1 MYLNLNLLPM
11 KNHIY
16 LIITATLLLSAC
28 SKKNDMPS
36 YPPPTKAV
44 IKDAGTIPFKIA
56 PLADNQVQIFLR
68 YDQQPIP
75 SKIILKQD
83 TNTLQTVTV
92 SKNNNNYSAII
103 NYAFKPGVKY
113 NFKVQ
118 TVATS
123 DTIRQFSINDYTHQF
138 VHAFSYKK
146 LLDLKQSM
154 GPKAADISP
163 SRNYLFIADDIN
175 NILYTKRL
183 SLKTFAVDVISD
195 KLLSTFVRA
204 ASDDELLIYGDK
216 NTANVPPVTI
226 GPGSDRIILAKY
238 NINTTKSTFVDFVS
252 SGYGRISRV
261 VNNHVLV
268 TNPIFEDKTAS
279 LVNLTDLSK
288 VKYSLDNFDFVRI
301 NEYSANHILYANNL
315 INTTNGSMSTPL
327 NLDQNS
333 GLIDID
339 NTSGYAF
346 VGSAKENAAKDIL
359 TAFSVYKDGSS
370 VYQSAYTYG
379 NEAYFPVI
387 ANIKND
393 ILTFYQCFNYG
404 TQVQID
410 GYYTLNLKTK
420 EIKLVQADSNSTLA
434 VVSDYQLQDGSII
447 SVRSD
452 GVYRIAPAN

>member
-1 MYLNLNLLPM
+1 M
-11 KNHIY
+11 KNNIY
-16 LIITATLLLSAC
+16 LIIAAALLLNSC
-28 SKKNDMPS
+28 SKKNDMPF
-36 YPPPTKAV
+36 YPPPAKAV
-44 IKDAGTIPFKIA
+44 IKDAGTIAFKIA
-56 PLADNQVQIFLR
+56 PLAGNQVQIFLR
-68 YDQQPIP
+68 YDQNPAP

-92 SKNNNNYSAII
+92 SKNNTNNYSAII

-118 TVATS
+118 TVVTS
-123 DTIRQFSINDYTHQF
+123 DTIRQYSINDYTHQF
-138 VHAFSYKK
+138 VQAFNYKK
-146 LLDLKQSM
+146 LLDLKQSL
-154 GPKAADISP
+154 GPEALDISP
-163 SRNYLFIADDIN
+163 SRNYLFITDDVN
-175 NILYTKRL
+175 NVLYTKRI

-195 KLLSTFVRA
+195 KLLSTFIRA
-204 ASDDELLIYGDK
+204 VSDNELLIYGDK
-216 NTANVPPVTI
+216 NTASVPPVTI
-226 GPGSDRIILAKY
+226 DRGSDRVTLAKY
-238 NINTTKSTFVDFVS
+238 NINTQQSTFVDFVS

-279 LVNLTDLSK
+279 LINLADLSK
-288 VKYSLDNFDFVRI
+288 VKYSLDNFDFTRI

-315 INTTNGSMSTPL
+315 INTTNGFMSTPL

-346 VGSAKENAAKDIL
+346 VSSAKENTAKDIL
-359 TAFSVYKDGSS
+359 TAFSVYKDGSP

-379 NEAYFPVI
+379 DGTYPPVI
-387 ANIKND
+387 ANIKGD
-393 ILTFYQCFNYG
+393 ILTFYRTFNYS

-420 EIKLVQADSNSTLA
+420 EVKLVQADGNGNLY

-447 SVRSD
+447 SVRTD
-452 GVYRIAPAN
+452 GVYRITPAN